1 MANLKEIRGRIKSV
15 KNTAKITSAMK
26 MVSAAKLRRAQ
37 KAIESARP
45 YVLKLNEVLG
55 NLIGGLGEGY
65 SNPLTTQRDT
75 VNNAVFVV
83 IGSDRGLCGS
93 FNSNLFKEAFK
104 YITEDYTKANP
115 NVNIKV
121 ITVGKKATAFFSKS
135 KLEVIAKYP
144 DVFGNLEFTTAQ
156 SIINDVQ
163 SKYENGEYDRVFVY
177 NNSFINIIKQEP
189 TLNQILPIK
198 TTSSSESK
206 QKTDYIYEPD
216 TATIL
221 DELLPKLL
229 NISAWRYLLES
240 NAAEQASRMMAM
252 DNATNN
258 AKELVDKL
266 NIVYNRERQAAI
278 TTEMLEIVGG
288 ANALENA

>member
-1 MANLKEIRGRIKSV
+1 MANLKEIRNRIKSV

-37 KAIESARP
+37 TAIESARP
-45 YVLKLNEVLG
+45 YVLKLNDVIG
-55 NLIGGLGEGY
+55 NLISGLGDNY
-65 SNPLTTQRDT
+65 SNELTEKRDT

-93 FNSNLFKEAFK
+93 FNTNLFKEAYK
-104 YITEDYTKANP
+104 HITETYIKENP
-115 NVNIKV
+115 NVNVKV
-121 ITVGKKATAFFSKS
+121 ITVGKKAGSFFSKT
-135 KLEVIAKYP
+135 KLEVISKYP
-144 DVFGNLEFTTAQ
+144 DVFTNLEFTTAQ
-156 SIINDVQ
+156 KIIEDVK
-163 SKYENGEYDRVFVY
+163 SKYISGEYDRVFVY
-177 NNSFINIIKQEP
+177 VNNFINVIKQEP
-189 TLNQILPIK
+189 SLNQILPIQ
-198 TTSSSESK
+198 TNENTDSK
-206 QKTDYIYEPD
+206 KSDYVFEPNEKS
-216 TATIL
+216 IL
-221 DELLPKLL
+221 DVLLPKLL
-229 NISAWRYLLES
+229 NISVWRFLLES
-240 NAAEQASRMMAM
+240 NAAEQAARMMAM

>member
-1 MANLKEIRGRIKSV
+1 MANLKEIRNRIKSV

-37 KAIESARP
+37 TAIESARP
-45 YVLKLNEVLG
+45 YVLKLNDVIG
-55 NLIGGLGEGY
+55 NLISGLGDNY
-65 SNPLTTQRDT
+65 SNELTEKRDT

-93 FNSNLFKEAFK
+93 FNTNLFKEAYK
-104 YITEDYTKANP
+104 HITETYLKENP
-115 NVNIKV
+115 NVNVKV
-121 ITVGKKATAFFSKS
+121 ITVGKKAGSFFSKT
-135 KLEVIAKYP
+135 KLEVISKYP
-144 DVFGNLEFTTAQ
+144 DVFTNLEFTTAQ
-156 SIINDVQ
+156 KIIEDVK
-163 SKYENGEYDRVFVY
+163 SKYISGEYDRVFVY
-177 NNSFINIIKQEP
+177 VNNFINVIKQEP
-189 TLNQILPIK
+189 SLNQILPIQTNK
-198 TTSSSESK
+198 NTDSK
-206 QKTDYIYEPD
+206 KSDYVFEPNEKS
-216 TATIL
+216 IL
-221 DELLPKLL
+221 DVLLPKLL
-229 NISAWRYLLES
+229 NISVWRFLLES
-240 NAAEQASRMMAM
+240 NAAEQAARMMAM

>member
-1 MANLKEIRGRIKSV
+1 MANLKEIRNRIKSV

-37 KAIESARP
+37 TAIESARP
-45 YVLKLNEVLG
+45 YVLKLNEVIG
-55 NLIGGLGEGY
+55 NLISGLGDNY
-65 SNPLTTQRDT
+65 SNELTEKRDT

-93 FNSNLFKEAFK
+93 FNTNLFKEAYK
-104 YITEDYTKANP
+104 HITETYIKENP
-115 NVNIKV
+115 NVNVKV
-121 ITVGKKATAFFSKS
+121 ITVGKKAGSFFSKT
-135 KLEVIAKYP
+135 KLEVISKYP
-144 DVFGNLEFTTAQ
+144 DVFTNLEFTTAQ
-156 SIINDVQ
+156 KIIEDVK
-163 SKYENGEYDRVFVY
+163 SKYISGEYDRVFVY
-177 NNSFINIIKQEP
+177 VNNFINVIKQEP
-189 TLNQILPIK
+189 SLNQILPIQ
-198 TTSSSESK
+198 TNENTDSK
-206 QKTDYIYEPD
+206 KSDYVFEPNEKS
-216 TATIL
+216 IL
-221 DELLPKLL
+221 DVLLPKLL
-229 NISAWRYLLES
+229 NISVWRFLLES
-240 NAAEQASRMMAM
+240 NAAEQAARMMAM